1 MSNGKQRTKREVR
14 EQARQAGREVR
25 ADARRMVKD
34 VREEARQLARE
45 RHEAAREAGRVGR
58 EGAVDPIWS
67 RPEPGAR
74 RAGYTR
80 EQLARTAL
88 AIADAEGFEA
98 VSMRRVASELGAGT
112 MTLYHYV
119 RNKDELVELMDDAM
133 MSELI
138 VPDDEMPSDWREAL
152 TAIARRSRGAWAR
165 HPWAKDAPPGASIG
179 PNALRHFDQSLA
191 AVANLG
197 LDTAGQ
203 FEIIALVDEW
213 VLGFALRDTYLSPAP
228 DGRAAI
234 ATEWT
239 DSVAAYIDAQLA
251 TGEFPHVRE
260 MIGDG
265 GTQAAVD
272 NIAEMMQ
279 GEDRFERGLAILL
292 DGIELDLQ
300 RRRKKK
306 R

>member
-1 MSNGKQRTKREVR
+1 M
-14 EQARQAGREVR
+14 
-25 ADARRMVKD
+25 
-34 VREEARQLARE
+34 
-45 RHEAAREAGRVGR
+45 
-58 EGAVDPIWS
+58 
-67 RPEPGAR
+67 
-74 RAGYTR
+74 
-80 EQLARTAL
+80 
-88 AIADAEGFEA
+88 
-98 VSMRRVASELGAGT
+98 
-112 MTLYHYV
+112 
-119 RNKDELVELMDDAM
+119 
-133 MSELI
+133 
-138 VPDDEMPSDWREAL
+138 
-152 TAIARRSRGAWAR
+152 
-165 HPWAKDAPPGASIG
+165 
-179 PNALRHFDQSLA
+179 
-191 AVANLG
+191 ANLG

-272 NIAEMMQ
+272 NIVEMMQ
-279 GEDRFERGLAILL
+279 GEDRFERGLTILL

>member
-1 MSNGKQRTKREVR
+1 
-14 EQARQAGREVR
+14 
-25 ADARRMVKD
+25 
-34 VREEARQLARE
+34 
-45 RHEAAREAGRVGR
+45 
-58 EGAVDPIWS
+58 
-67 RPEPGAR
+67 
-74 RAGYTR
+74 
-80 EQLARTAL
+80 
-88 AIADAEGFEA
+88 
-98 VSMRRVASELGAGT
+98 MRGVASELGAGT
-112 MTLYHYV
+112 TTLYHYV

-138 VPDDEMPSDWREAL
+138 VPDDEMPSES
-152 TAIARRSRGAWAR
+152 ARGADGHRAPARGAWAR

-179 PNALRHFDQSLA
+179 PNALRHPEQSLA

-239 DSVAAYIDAQLA
+239 HSVAAYIDAQLA
-251 TGEFPHVRE
+251 TGESPDARE

-272 NIAEMMQ
+272 NIVEMMQ
-279 GEDRFERGLAILL
+279 GEDRFEHGLAILL